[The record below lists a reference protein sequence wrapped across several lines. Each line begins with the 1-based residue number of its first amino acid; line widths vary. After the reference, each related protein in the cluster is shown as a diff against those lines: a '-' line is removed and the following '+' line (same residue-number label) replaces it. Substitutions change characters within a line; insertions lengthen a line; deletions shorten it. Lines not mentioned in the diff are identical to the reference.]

1 MRALD
6 WGETSL
12 KEAAIIARRI
22 SRLLSIASCLA
33 SATYLH
39 AQSYPSNA
47 INLVI
52 PLAPGDASDVAGR
65 TMADELSKLLK
76 VPIVVTN
83 KPGAGGTLGTDS
95 AVKAKKD
102 GYTLLITNNAALIY
116 NRVITPESVSYDP
129 FKDLTPLGLA
139 TRTPI
144 LLAARQD
151 APYKSFNEMVEFAKK
166 NPGKVRLGTAGAGSV
181 GHFTVEIINALT
193 GAGLIMV
200 PFKGAAPGITA
211 LLGGHVEG
219 VVLALGALSSHL
231 KGGAM
236 RGIVI
241 SSTFPEFGDIPT
253 LAQLG
258 HRQNLLGVWLAF
270 FAPAGV
276 PAEVTKVLVPAI
288 EKVVKDPAIGSKL
301 AALGMVQDYLPP
313 EKLFA
318 EIREEH
324 RTVEAIAKKAGLVK

>member
-1 MRALD
+1 MR
-6 WGETSL
+6 G
-12 KEAAIIARRI
+12 
-22 SRLLSIASCLA
+22 LLSLLSMALLTVTA
-33 SATYLH
+33 MDVR
-39 AQSYPSNA
+39 AQSYPGNA

-52 PLAPGDASDVAGR
+52 PLAPGDASDIAGR
-65 TMADELSKLLK
+65 TMGEELSKLLK
-76 VPIVVTN
+76 VPIVVVN
-83 KPGAGGTLGTDS
+83 RPGAGGTLGTDS
-95 AVKAKKD
+95 VVKAKKD
-102 GYTLLITNNAALIY
+102 GYTLLLTNNASLIY
-116 NRVITPESVSYDP
+116 NRVLTPESVSYDL
-129 FKDLTPLGLA
+129 FKDLTSLGLA

-144 LLAARQD
+144 LLAVRQD
-151 APYKSFNEMVEFAKK
+151 APYKSFNEMMEFAKK

-181 GHFTVEIINALT
+181 GHFTVEIINSLT

-231 KGGAM
+231 KSGAM

-241 SSTFPEFGDIPT
+241 SSKFPDFADIPT
-253 LAQLG
+253 LTQLG

-276 PAEVTKVLVPAI
+276 PAEVTKALVPAI
-288 EKVVKDPAIGSKL
+288 EKVVKDPGIGSKL
-301 AALGMVQDYLPP
+301 AGLGMVQDYVPP
-313 EKLFA
+313 DKLFA

-324 RTVEAIAKKAGLVK
+324 RTVEEIAKKAGLIK